1 MSVISKIA
9 YKSVNRATGMLA
21 GAVAAS
27 VFSWIWGAVSKSDE
41 AAPGPDELDHRTRE
55 VLLAAV
61 LQGAVFSLVKAAM
74 ERAIAKSG
82 RRLSR

>member
-1 MSVISKIA
+1 MGVVSKIA
-9 YKSVNRATGMLA
+9 YKSVNRVTGMLA
-21 GAVAAS
+21 GAVAAA
-27 VFSWIWGAVSKSDE
+27 VFSWIWSTVSDSDE
-41 AAPGPDELDHRTRE
+41 APDPAELDHRTRE

-74 ERAIAKSG
+74 ERTIAKST